1 MEIEKKL
8 KDLTKEEYI
17 DWYTKNCFKS
27 IFCGDCPLRG
37 VKCSPASLDCWVEH
51 KELYSDLLLEQKISL
66 DNDPPLLN
74 KEENTETI
82 LCIHNKYKVKIID
95 KYSYLNEDEE
105 FIDDSYEKEEIMD
118 GYELLQKMI
127 NILSDKDCIGC
138 TIVKSSMYIQMF
150 NPLTGESENY
160 HLSFEDLGME

>member
-8 KDLTKEEYI
+8 KDLTAEEYI
-17 DWYTKNCFKS
+17 DWYAKNCCKT
-27 IFCGDCPLRG
+27 ILCGDCPLQD

-105 FIDDSYEKEEIMD
+105 FIDDVYEKEEIMN
-118 GYELLQKMI
+118 GYDLMQKVINLL
-127 NILSDKDCIGC
+127 NDNDCIGC
-138 TIVKSSMYIQMF
+138 TIVENIIRIQMF
-150 NPLTGESENY
+150 NSMTGENGIY
-160 HLSFEDLGME
+160 YLTFEDLGME